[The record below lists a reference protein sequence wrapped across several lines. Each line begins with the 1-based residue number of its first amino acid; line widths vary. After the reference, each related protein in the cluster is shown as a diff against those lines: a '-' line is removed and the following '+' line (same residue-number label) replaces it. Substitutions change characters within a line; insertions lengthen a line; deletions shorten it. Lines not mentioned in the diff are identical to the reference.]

1 MINIWDEFG
10 ILGGQMSPDDL
21 FAQNTRMAISG
32 AQADPTRMDLLR
44 MYEPGAMPGAGS
56 DLKTMNQFG
65 TGQAG
70 LTGNFP
76 GLLGNVADD
85 YTDVANYEAKY
96 GPENVYSSGLGTQLQ
111 WLGNRLGISDAPLPL
126 TLDEQK
132 EEAKRTADLAAQAK
146 AAQAAGKNFKAAM
159 AAVKPKEEE
168 KMKLLAS
175 KVQRGTFSSPLQTL
189 GGLRAV
195 GSQMP
200 NAMYPGL
207 RRA

>member
-1 MINIWDEFG
+1 MIFDF
-10 ILGGQMSPDDL
+10 DDL
-21 FAQNTRMAISG
+21 VPGDQFPYRMAMAINGYS
-32 AQADPTRMDLLR
+32 PTNTDMNNLI
-44 MYEPGAMPGAGS
+44 EPGPLAQAGS
-56 DLKTMNQFG
+56 DPNIARQFG
-65 TGQAG
+65 NRELAGQY
-70 LTGNFP
+70 P

-85 YTDVANYEAKY
+85 YTDVANYEEKY
-96 GPENVYSSGLGTQLQ
+96 GPENVYSSSLGTQLQ

-132 EEAKRTADLAAQAK
+132 KEAERTAELAAQSK

-175 KVQRGTFSSPLQTL
+175 RAQRGTFSSPLPTF

-200 NAMYPGL
+200 NAMYPGI